1 VKKLIFLAAAFIIV
15 LSACS
20 KDDSPA
26 PVSNPIGGGEQVQE
40 PVQQQEPKREA
51 VFKNEDI
58 DQAKKMAQQYVAT
71 LTGFHGRTVFSTAD
85 VDGLQKEMSEKIK
98 STISIHE
105 QSRIYPESGTSSNDD
120 HKMELSAS
128 RFGLLLEEAQEVY
141 YPNLNV
147 SELIIP
153 MTYVIP
159 GKYASGD
166 PKTYKLHFVKNNDN
180 QVQLIYDG
188 FFVGGTNLEKK
199 DQDEVDPY
207 NSEKL
212 KEDLQIQ

>member
-1 VKKLIFLAAAFIIV
+1 MKKLILLAAAFMIV
-15 LSACS
+15 LSGCS
-20 KDDSPA
+20 KEEQ
-26 PVSNPIGGGEQVQE
+26 PVTNPIGGGEQVKEQE
-40 PVQQQEPKREA
+40 PVQEPEREA
-51 VFKNEDI
+51 VFRNEDI
-58 DQAKKMAQQYVAT
+58 DQAKKMAQQYVAVIT
-71 LTGFHGRTVFSTAD
+71 EFHGRKASTTANI
-85 VDGLQKEMSEKIK
+85 DGLQKEMSEKIQ
-98 STISIHE
+98 SEISIHKD
-105 QSRIYPESGTSSNDD
+105 SRIYPESGTRRNEDNI
-120 HKMELSAS
+120 MELSAS

-188 FFVGGTNLEKK
+188 FFVGGSNLEKK

-207 NSEKL
+207 NPEKL